1 VDSER
6 DAKQALS
13 TEIASRAVAERGHRQ
28 MQQAIERFAKEAGV
42 TVAVGGGAPAP
53 SKVTTTTKALADRL
67 NAELPRRLGDGLSL
81 HLLAAGADVS
91 VAIDESVAINAI
103 GAFANSRRLSMLGG
117 NVTVEVAEVTID
129 EGVGRTRGMSPG
141 RYALVVMNIDG
152 SGAQQ
157 GFPQEAFDS
166 ADPRAWR
173 EVKEDMQAARTAIMG
188 AGGQVWLTREGAS
201 IMIVEF
207 YLPREGTR

>member
-1 VDSER
+1 
-6 DAKQALS
+6 L
-13 TEIASRAVAERGHRQ
+13 
-28 MQQAIERFAKEAGV
+28 
-42 TVAVGGGAPAP
+42 
-53 SKVTTTTKALADRL
+53 KVTTTTKALTDRL
-67 NAELPRRLGDGLSL
+67 NAALPRRLGDGLTL
-81 HLLAAGADVS
+81 HLLSASADAS

-103 GAFANSRRLSMLGG
+103 GAFADSRRLSMLGG

-129 EGVGRTRGMSPG
+129 EGVGRARGMAPG

-173 EVKEDMQAARTAIMG
+173 EVKEDVQAARTAIIG